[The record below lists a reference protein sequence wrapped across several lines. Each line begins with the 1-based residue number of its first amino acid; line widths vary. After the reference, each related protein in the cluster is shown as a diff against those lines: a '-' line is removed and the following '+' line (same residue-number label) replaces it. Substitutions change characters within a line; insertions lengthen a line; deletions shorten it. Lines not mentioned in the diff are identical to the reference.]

1 MEEKS
6 LSLIVKE
13 KTLGVLV
20 TNAKDIKSFVQD
32 KLATYSVD
40 NYLGDYQQAAKDK
53 AELNNAAK
61 QLNDERIQLEKEWLL
76 PFNEFKGIVTD
87 TVNLIKDASG
97 KLDVVVKAK
106 EQEEKDAKY
115 ALIKNIWEEQKFT
128 LVSLDR
134 VFNQKWLN
142 KTTKMTT
149 VETEIKEEIQTIQK
163 DLDALDSFGEDTAQ
177 LKELYLSNLNLQI
190 TLQKGA
196 ELKANREKLAAM
208 KLEQEKQAQEAAE
221 AVEEAAAESEPVEET
236 PAEETPAE
244 DIGKENSTNEVSE
257 QKNTEKHFSASYVF
271 NIVGSEVT
279 VKQIIDIAK
288 SSGLSILP
296 SITLSATT
304 EQIQQLKSS
313 MEKNGIIYEK
323 MNFLTLKVN

>member
-6 LSLIVKE
+6 LQLIVKN
-13 KTLGVLV
+13 KTLGILV
-20 TNAKDIKSFVQD
+20 TNAKDIKTFVQE

-40 NYLGDYQQAAKDK
+40 NYPGDYQQAAKDK

-97 KLDVVVKAK
+97 KLDVIVKAK

-115 ALIKNIWEEQKFT
+115 ALIKNIWEGQKFT
-128 LVSLDR
+128 LVPLDR

-163 DLDALDSFGEDTAQ
+163 DLNALDSFGEDTAQ

-196 ELKANREKLAAM
+196 ELKANREKLAEM
-208 KLEQEKQAQEAAE
+208 KIEQER
-221 AVEEAAAESEPVEET
+221 EAAAEAASPKESEPVVEET
-236 PAEETPAE
+236 PAAEDKEETSK
-244 DIGKENSTNEVSE
+244 DEVPE
-257 QKNTEKHFSASYVF
+257 QKEADKHSSTSYVF
-271 NIVGSEVT
+271 NVVGSEVT
-279 VKQIIDIAK
+279 VKQITDMAK
-288 SSGLSILP
+288 SSGLTVLP

-323 MNFLTLKVN
+323 MNFLTLNVN